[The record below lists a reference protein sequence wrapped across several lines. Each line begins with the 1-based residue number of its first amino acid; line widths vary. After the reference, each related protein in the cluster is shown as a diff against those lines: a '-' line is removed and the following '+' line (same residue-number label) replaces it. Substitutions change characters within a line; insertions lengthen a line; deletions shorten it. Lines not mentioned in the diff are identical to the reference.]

1 MGGVLFIY
9 LVCCSQLSG
18 ATNLKSV
25 YVNYLYKINLCSIY
39 RENCLHGQSMVVK
52 DGIQAVYI
60 SMALLDC
67 YYGGVLVRQRHCQI
81 DE

>member
-1 MGGVLFIY
+1 
-9 LVCCSQLSG
+9 
-18 ATNLKSV
+18 
-25 YVNYLYKINLCSIY
+25 
-39 RENCLHGQSMVVK
+39 MVVK

-67 YYGGVLVRQRHCQI
+67 YYGGVLVRHRHGQI